1 MFSAAIPTITLNS
14 NQHGENWPSVNTDSL
29 STGDFSFAGR
39 FSRSDENTVIHIGSS
54 DGSNS
59 PTRYSS
65 LNINRDRSPISIV
78 ASRSSSPSRINS
90 LLSRNDDL
98 IISRVATDEESL
110 SNLNVSNTRPTST
123 YGESISQVW
132 MKLSHFNTI
141 NA

>member
-1 MFSAAIPTITLNS
+1 MNAIS
-14 NQHGENWPSVNTDSL
+14 NQHGETWSSANTDSL

-39 FSRSDENTVIHIGSS
+39 FARSDENTVIHIGSS

-59 PTRYSS
+59 PTRYSN
-65 LNINRDRSPISIV
+65 LNVNVVCERSPISIA

-123 YGESISQVW
+123 YGESLSQV
-132 MKLSHFNTI
+132 
-141 NA
+141 